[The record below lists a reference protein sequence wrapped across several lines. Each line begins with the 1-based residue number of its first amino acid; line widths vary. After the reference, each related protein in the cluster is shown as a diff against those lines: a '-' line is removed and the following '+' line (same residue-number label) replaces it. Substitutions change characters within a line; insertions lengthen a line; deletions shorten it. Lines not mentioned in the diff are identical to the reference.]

1 MAGKIINGQLRHD
14 DVAMDYI
21 RFGGGAEHLI
31 FLPGLGDGL
40 RTVKGTALP
49 MALMYRAFAGRY
61 TVWMFSRKND
71 LPAGYTT
78 RQMADDVK
86 WAMDRLAI
94 PRAHIVG
101 VSMGGMIAQFLAADY
116 PNRVDRLVLAV
127 TCPQPNEILRDAVT
141 TWIAQAEQGRHR
153 ELMADNM
160 RRMYTPKYVRRNG
173 WSVPLVAAVTKPASY
188 DRFLV
193 QARACMEHNAVSVLG
208 QIAAPALVIGGE
220 KDCALGVDGSRE
232 LARSIAGARLYL
244 YPNGTHA
251 LYEEERDFNR
261 RVLDFLARPL
271 A

>member
-1 MAGKIINGQLRHD
+1 
-14 DVAMDYI
+14 MDYI

-78 RQMADDVK
+78 RQMAGDVK

-116 PNRVDRLVLAV
+116 PDRVDRLVLAV
-127 TCPQPNEILRDAVT
+127 TCPRPNEVLRDAVT
-141 TWIAQAEQGRHR
+141 TWMALAEQGRHR
-153 ELMADNM
+153 ELMADNL
-160 RRMYTPKYVRRNG
+160 RRMYTPKYVRRSG
-173 WSVPLVAAVTKPASY
+173 WTVPLVATVTKPRSY
-188 DRFLV
+188 NRFLV
-193 QARACMEHNAVSVLG
+193 QAWACLEHDALADLRRITV
-208 QIAAPALVIGGE
+208 PTLVIGGD
-220 KDCALGVDGSRE
+220 KDCSLGVDGSHE
-232 LARSIAGARLYL
+232 LARCIPGARLYL

-251 LYEEERDFNR
+251 LYEEEKDFNS
-261 RVLDFLARPL
+261 RVLDFLACPL